1 MKTITIKKNSKM
13 KTIKLNK
20 NGKARQPRKLTK
32 KQVEACGWQCKTKRD
47 AKADQITKIL
57 AHVSNICDYVKDN
70 LCSEQCQFE
79 ELEEM
84 LWKLAR

>member
-1 MKTITIKKNSKM
+1 MKTIVIKNPTKM

-20 NGKARQPRKLTK
+20 NGKARQPRK
-32 KQVEACGWQCKTKRD
+32 TKRLK
-47 AKADQITKIL
+47 KADQVTNIL
-57 AHVSNICDYVKDN
+57 SKVSDICDYAKEN
-70 LCSEQCQFE
+70 LCTEQCQFE

>member
-1 MKTITIKKNSKM
+1 MTTITIKNNSRM

-20 NGKARQPRKLTK
+20 NGKVRQPR
-32 KQVEACGWQCKTKRD
+32 KTKRD

-57 AHVSNICDYVKDN
+57 AHVSDVCDYVKDN
-70 LCSEQCQFE
+70 LCSEQRHFE